1 MEEFNFKS
9 LESLASELKEGVFK
23 INSGALSS
31 EDILSLL
38 DSSRQLHERLAIL
51 QYLLEK
57 EPKKESGSETKNK
70 VESNDVE
77 ENQINLIDVI
87 VEEEAKTEKADIN
100 ISNDFK
106 SVNEIHSDSPQTSL
120 ADKFGQQPISDLT
133 KEIGIN
139 EKYLIT
145 ESLFSGDSQACSTAI
160 KDLNEFRNMDQASDF
175 LKNTLSKKYNWNPK
189 SNQVKRLINLVERRY
204 QNQ

>member
-70 VESNDVE
+70 VETTDVE

-120 ADKFGQQPISDLT
+120 ADQFGQQPISDLT

-160 KDLNEFRNMDQASDF
+160 KDLNEFQNMDQASDF
-175 LKNTLSKKYNWNPK
+175 LKNILSKKYNWNPK
-189 SNQVKRLINLVERRY
+189 SNKVKRLINLVERRY

>member
-1 MEEFNFKS
+1 MDEFNFKS
-9 LESLASELKEGVFK
+9 LEKLASELKEGVFK
-23 INSGALSS
+23 IKSGDLSS

-70 VESNDVE
+70 VESTDVE

-100 ISNDFK
+100 ISNDIK

-139 EKYLIT
+139 ERYLIT

-160 KDLNEFRNMDQASDF
+160 KDLNEFQNMDQASDF

>member
-57 EPKKESGSETKNK
+57 GPKKESGSEQKK
-70 VESNDVE
+70 KEESTDVE
-77 ENQINLIDVI
+77 KNQINLIDVI

-106 SVNEIHSDSPQTSL
+106 SVNEMHFDSPQTSL
-120 ADKFGQQPISDLT
+120 ADQFGQQAISDLT

-145 ESLFSGDSQACSTAI
+145 ENLFSGDSQACSTAI
-160 KDLNEFRNMDQASDF
+160 KDLNEFQNMDQASNF

-189 SNQVKRLINLVERRY
+189 SNQVKRLINLLERRY

>member
-1 MEEFNFKS
+1 MDEFNFKS

-23 INSGALSS
+23 INNGALSS

-38 DSSRQLHERLAIL
+38 DSSRQLHERLAVL

-57 EPKKESGSETKNK
+57 APKKETVSEQKKEEDSTN
-70 VESNDVE
+70 VE

-87 VEEEAKTEKADIN
+87 VEEEAKTEQADIN
-100 ISNDFK
+100 ISTDFK

-120 ADKFGQQPISDLT
+120 ADQFGQQPISDLT

-145 ESLFSGDSQACSTAI
+145 ENLFSGDSQACSTAI
-160 KDLNEFRNMDQASDF
+160 KELNEFQNMEKASDF
-175 LKNTLSKKYNWNPK
+175 LKNSLSKKYNWNPK

-204 QNQ
+204 QIK

>member
-1 MEEFNFKS
+1 MDEFNFKS
-9 LESLASELKEGVFK
+9 LEKLASELKEGVFK
-23 INSGALSS
+23 INSGDLSS

-38 DSSRQLHERLAIL
+38 DSSRQLHERLAVL

-57 EPKKESGSETKNK
+57 SPKKKTVSEQRKEEEPN
-70 VESNDVE
+70 NIE

-100 ISNDFK
+100 ISSDFK

-120 ADKFGQQPISDLT
+120 ADQFGQQPISDLT

-145 ESLFSGDSQACSTAI
+145 ENLFSGDSKACSTAI
-160 KDLNEFRNMDQASDF
+160 KELNEFQNMEQASDF
-175 LKNTLSKKYNWNPK
+175 FKNSLSKKYNWNSK
-189 SNQVKRLINLVERRY
+189 SNQVKRLINLIERRY
-204 QNQ
+204 QIK

>member
-1 MEEFNFKS
+1 MDEFNFKS

-31 EDILSLL
+31 EDILTLL
-38 DSSRQLHERLAIL
+38 DSSRQLHERLAVL

-57 EPKKESGSETKNK
+57 APQKEIVSEENK
-70 VESNDVE
+70 VEEPNNIE

-87 VEEEAKTEKADIN
+87 VEEEAKTEKKDLN
-100 ISNDFK
+100 ISTDYK
-106 SVNEIHSDSPQTSL
+106 SVNEIHSDSPQTTL
-120 ADKFGQQPISDLT
+120 ADQFGQQPISDLT

-145 ESLFSGDSQACSTAI
+145 ENLFSGDNQACLNAI
-160 KDLNEFRNMDQASDF
+160 KELNEFKNLEQASDF
-175 LKNTLSKKYNWNPK
+175 LKNSLSKEHNWNPK

-204 QNQ
+204 QTK

>member
-1 MEEFNFKS
+1 MDEFNFKS
-9 LESLASELKEGVFK
+9 LEKLASELKEGVFK
-23 INSGALSS
+23 INSGDLSS

-70 VESNDVE
+70 VESTDVE

-100 ISNDFK
+100 ISSDFK

-120 ADKFGQQPISDLT
+120 ADQFGQQPISDLT

-145 ESLFSGDSQACSTAI
+145 ENLFSGDSQACSTAI
-160 KDLNEFRNMDQASDF
+160 KELNEFQNMEQASDF
-175 LKNTLSKKYNWNPK
+175 FKNSLSKKHNWNSN
-189 SNQVKRLINLVERRY
+189 SNQVKRLINLIERRY
-204 QNQ
+204 QIK

>member
-1 MEEFNFKS
+1 MDEFNFKS

-23 INSGALSS
+23 INNGALSS

-38 DSSRQLHERLAIL
+38 DSSRQLHERLAVL
-51 QYLLEK
+51 QYLIEK
-57 EPKKESGSETKNK
+57 APKKETFSEQKKEEEPN
-70 VESNDVE
+70 NIE

-87 VEEEAKTEKADIN
+87 VEEEAKTEKSDIN
-100 ISNDFK
+100 NSNDFR

-120 ADKFGQQPISDLT
+120 ADQFGQQPISDLT

-145 ESLFSGDSQACSTAI
+145 ENLFSGDSQACSTAI
-160 KDLNEFRNMDQASDF
+160 KELNEFQNMEQAIDF
-175 LKNTLSKKYNWNPK
+175 LKNSLSKKYNWNPK
-189 SNQVKRLINLVERRY
+189 SNQVKRLFNLIERRY
-204 QNQ
+204 QIK

>member
-1 MEEFNFKS
+1 MDEFNFKS

-23 INSGALSS
+23 ISSGALSS

-38 DSSRQLHERLAIL
+38 DSSRQLHERLAVL
-51 QYLLEK
+51 QYLIK
-57 EPKKESGSETKNK
+57 KAPKKKTVSEQKKEEELN
-70 VESNDVE
+70 NIE

-87 VEEEAKTEKADIN
+87 VEEEAKTEKSDIN
-100 ISNDFK
+100 NSTDFK

-120 ADKFGQQPISDLT
+120 ADQFGQQPISDLT

-145 ESLFSGDSQACSTAI
+145 ENLFSGDSQACSTAI
-160 KDLNEFRNMDQASDF
+160 KELNEFQNMEQAIDF
-175 LKNTLSKKYNWNPK
+175 LKNSLSKKYNWNPK
-189 SNQVKRLINLVERRY
+189 SNQVKRLFNLIERRY
-204 QNQ
+204 QIK

>member
-1 MEEFNFKS
+1 MDEFNYKS

-31 EDILSLL
+31 EDILALL
-38 DSSRQLHERLAIL
+38 NSSRQLHERLAVL

-57 EPKKESGSETKNK
+57 EPVNTIAPDEKNAD
-70 VESNDVE
+70 ELNTAE

-87 VEEEAKTEKADIN
+87 VEEEAKTVKEDLYITT
-100 ISNDFK
+100 DFK

-120 ADKFGQQPISDLT
+120 ADQFGQQPISDLT

-145 ESLFSGDSQACSTAI
+145 ENLFSGDNDACLNAI
-160 KDLNEFRNMDQASDF
+160 KELNEFQNMDQASDF
-175 LKNTLSKKYNWNPK
+175 LKNTLSKKHNWNSK
-189 SNQVKRLINLVERRY
+189 SNQVKRLVNLVERRY
-204 QNQ
+204 HVK

>member
-23 INSGALSS
+23 INSGALNS

-70 VESNDVE
+70 VESTDVE

-160 KDLNEFRNMDQASDF
+160 KDLNEFQNMDQASDF

-189 SNQVKRLINLVERRY
+189 SSQVKRLINLVERRY

>member
-1 MEEFNFKS
+1 MNEFNFKS
-9 LESLASELKEGVFK
+9 LEKLASELKEGVFK
-23 INSGALSS
+23 INSGALGS

-38 DSSRQLHERLAIL
+38 DSSRQLHERLAVL

-57 EPKKESGSETKNK
+57 DPKIETISEQKNEKEPTYK
-70 VESNDVE
+70 E

-87 VEEEAKTEKADIN
+87 VEEEAKTEKVDLN
-100 ISNDFK
+100 TSTDYK
-106 SVNEIHSDSPQTSL
+106 SVNEIHSNSPQTSL
-120 ADKFGQQPISDLT
+120 ADHFGQQPISDLT

-145 ESLFSGDSQACSTAI
+145 ENLFSGDKKACSAAI
-160 KDLNEFRNMDQASDF
+160 KKLNEFQNIEQANDF
-175 LKNTLSKKYNWNPK
+175 FKNSLSKKYNWNPK

-204 QNQ
+204 QTK

>member
-1 MEEFNFKS
+1 MDEFNFKS

-23 INSGALSS
+23 INNGALSS

-38 DSSRQLHERLAIL
+38 DSSRQLHERLAVL
-51 QYLLEK
+51 QYLIEK
-57 EPKKESGSETKNK
+57 APKKETFSEQKKEEEPN
-70 VESNDVE
+70 NIE

-87 VEEEAKTEKADIN
+87 VEEEAKTEKSDIN
-100 ISNDFK
+100 NSTDFK

-120 ADKFGQQPISDLT
+120 ADQFGQQPISDLT

-145 ESLFSGDSQACSTAI
+145 ENLFSGDSQACSTAI
-160 KDLNEFRNMDQASDF
+160 KELNEFQNMEKASDF
-175 LKNTLSKKYNWNPK
+175 LKNSLSQKYNWNPK
-189 SNQVKRLINLVERRY
+189 SNQVKRLFNLIERRY
-204 QNQ
+204 QIK

>member
-1 MEEFNFKS
+1 MDEFNFKS
-9 LESLASELKEGVFK
+9 LEKLASELKEGVFK
-23 INSGALSS
+23 INSGDLSS

-38 DSSRQLHERLAIL
+38 DSSRQLHERLAVL

-57 EPKKESGSETKNK
+57 SPKKKTVSEQRKEEEPN
-70 VESNDVE
+70 NIE

-100 ISNDFK
+100 ISSDFK

-120 ADKFGQQPISDLT
+120 ADQFGQQPISDLT

-145 ESLFSGDSQACSTAI
+145 ENLFSGDSQACSTAI
-160 KDLNEFRNMDQASDF
+160 KELNEFQNMEQASDF
-175 LKNTLSKKYNWNPK
+175 FKNSLSKKYNWNSK
-189 SNQVKRLINLVERRY
+189 SNQVKRLINLIERRY
-204 QNQ
+204 QIK

>member
-120 ADKFGQQPISDLT
+120 ADQFGQQPISDLT

-160 KDLNEFRNMDQASDF
+160 KDLNEFQNMDQASDF

-204 QNQ
+204 QIK

>member
-1 MEEFNFKS
+1 MNEFNFKS
-9 LESLASELKEGVFK
+9 LEKLASELKEGVFK
-23 INSGALSS
+23 INSGALGS

-38 DSSRQLHERLAIL
+38 DSSRQLHERLAVL

-57 EPKKESGSETKNK
+57 DPKIETISEQKKEKEPTNK
-70 VESNDVE
+70 E

-87 VEEEAKTEKADIN
+87 VEEEAKTEKVDLN
-100 ISNDFK
+100 TSTDYK
-106 SVNEIHSDSPQTSL
+106 SVNEIHSNSPQTSL
-120 ADKFGQQPISDLT
+120 ADHFGQQPISDLT

-145 ESLFSGDSQACSTAI
+145 ENLFSGDKKACSAAI
-160 KDLNEFRNMDQASDF
+160 KKLNEFQNIEQANDF
-175 LKNTLSKKYNWNPK
+175 FKNSLSKKYNWNPK

-204 QNQ
+204 QTK

>member
-57 EPKKESGSETKNK
+57 EPGSETKNK
-70 VESNDVE
+70 VESTDVE

-120 ADKFGQQPISDLT
+120 ADQFGQQPISDLT

-160 KDLNEFRNMDQASDF
+160 KDLNEFQNMDQASDF

>member
-1 MEEFNFKS
+1 MDEFNFKS

-38 DSSRQLHERLAIL
+38 DSSRQLHERLAVL

-57 EPKKESGSETKNK
+57 APQKEIVSEEKK
-70 VESNDVE
+70 VEEPNNIE

-87 VEEEAKTEKADIN
+87 VEEEAKTEKEDLN
-100 ISNDFK
+100 ISTDYK
-106 SVNEIHSDSPQTSL
+106 SVNEIHSDSPQTTL
-120 ADKFGQQPISDLT
+120 ADQFGQQPISDLT

-145 ESLFSGDSQACSTAI
+145 ENLFSGDNQACLNAI
-160 KDLNEFRNMDQASDF
+160 KELNEFKNIEQASDF
-175 LKNTLSKKYNWNPK
+175 FKNSLSKKHNWNPK

-204 QNQ
+204 QTK

>member
-70 VESNDVE
+70 VESTDVE

-106 SVNEIHSDSPQTSL
+106 SVNEIH
-120 ADKFGQQPISDLT
+120 
-133 KEIGIN
+133 
-139 EKYLIT
+139 
-145 ESLFSGDSQACSTAI
+145 
-160 KDLNEFRNMDQASDF
+160 LN
-175 LKNTLSKKYNWNPK
+175 P
-189 SNQVKRLINLVERRY
+189 
-204 QNQ
+204 

>member
-1 MEEFNFKS
+1 M
-9 LESLASELKEGVFK
+9 
-23 INSGALSS
+23 
-31 EDILSLL
+31 

-57 EPKKESGSETKNK
+57 ASKKETVSEQKK
-70 VESNDVE
+70 DEKSNNVK

-87 VEEEAKTEKADIN
+87 VEEEAKTEKLDIN
-100 ISNDFK
+100 IPTDFK

-120 ADKFGQQPISDLT
+120 ADQFGQQPISDLT

-145 ESLFSGDSQACSTAI
+145 ENLFFGDNQAYLTAI
-160 KDLNEFRNMDQASDF
+160 KALNEFQNMDQASDF
-175 LKNTLSKKYNWNPK
+175 LKNSLSKKYNWTPK
-189 SNQVKRLINLVERRY
+189 SKQLKRLINLVERRY
-204 QNQ
+204 YIK

>member
-70 VESNDVE
+70 VESTDVE

-120 ADKFGQQPISDLT
+120 ADQFGQQPISDLT

-145 ESLFSGDSQACSTAI
+145 ESLFSGDSQACSNAI
-160 KDLNEFRNMDQASDF
+160 KDLNEFQNMDQASDF
-175 LKNTLSKKYNWNPK
+175 LKNIL
-189 SNQVKRLINLVERRY
+189 
-204 QNQ
+204 

>member
-1 MEEFNFKS
+1 MDEFNFKS
-9 LESLASELKEGVFK
+9 LESLSSELKEGVFK

-38 DSSRQLHERLAIL
+38 DSSRQLHERLAVL

-57 EPKKESGSETKNK
+57 APKKETVSEHKKEEDSTN
-70 VESNDVE
+70 VE

-87 VEEEAKTEKADIN
+87 VEEEAKTEKADIK
-100 ISNDFK
+100 ISTDFK

-120 ADKFGQQPISDLT
+120 ADQFGQQPISDLT

-145 ESLFSGDSQACSTAI
+145 ENLFSGDNDAYLESI
-160 KDLNEFRNMDQASDF
+160 NELNNFENIDQANNY
-175 LKNTLSKKYNWNPK
+175 LIKTLLKKYSWNSK
-189 SNQVKRLINLVERRY
+189 SNHFKRLNILVQRRY
-204 QNQ
+204 HN

>member
-70 VESNDVE
+70 VESTDVE

-120 ADKFGQQPISDLT
+120 ADQFGQQPISDLT

-145 ESLFSGDSQACSTAI
+145 ENLFSGDSQACSTAI
-160 KDLNEFRNMDQASDF
+160 KELNEFQNMEQASDF
-175 LKNTLSKKYNWNPK
+175 LKNSLSKKNNWNPK

-204 QNQ
+204 QIK

>member
-1 MEEFNFKS
+1 MDEFNFKS
-9 LESLASELKEGVFK
+9 LESLASDLKEGVFK
-23 INSGALSS
+23 INSGALSA

-38 DSSRQLHERLAIL
+38 DSSRQLHERLAVL

-57 EPKKESGSETKNK
+57 VPKKETVSEQKKDEKPN
-70 VESNDVE
+70 NIE

-87 VEEEAKTEKADIN
+87 DEEEAKTEKSDIN
-100 ISNDFK
+100 ISTDFK

-120 ADKFGQQPISDLT
+120 ADQFGQQPISDLT

-145 ESLFSGDSQACSTAI
+145 ENLFSGDNEACLTAI
-160 KDLNEFRNMDQASDF
+160 KALNEFQNMEQASDF
-175 LKNTLSKKYNWNPK
+175 LKNSLSKKYNWSPK
-189 SNQVKRLINLVERRY
+189 SNQLKRLINLLERRY
-204 QNQ
+204 HIK

>member
-1 MEEFNFKS
+1 MNEFNFKS
-9 LESLASELKEGVFK
+9 LEKLASELKEGVFK
-23 INSGALSS
+23 INSGDLSS

-38 DSSRQLHERLAIL
+38 DSSRQLHERLAVL

-57 EPKKESGSETKNK
+57 DPKIETVSEQKKEKEPTNK
-70 VESNDVE
+70 E

-87 VEEEAKTEKADIN
+87 VEEEAKTEKVDLN
-100 ISNDFK
+100 TSTDYK
-106 SVNEIHSDSPQTSL
+106 SVNEIHSNSPQTSL
-120 ADKFGQQPISDLT
+120 ADHFGQQPISDLT

-145 ESLFSGDSQACSTAI
+145 ENLFSGDKKACSAAI
-160 KDLNEFRNMDQASDF
+160 KKLNEFQNIEQANNF
-175 LKNTLSKKYNWNPK
+175 FKNSLSKKYNWNPK

-204 QNQ
+204 QNK

>member
-9 LESLASELKEGVFK
+9 LESLASELKEGIFK

-70 VESNDVE
+70 VESTDVE

-106 SVNEIHSDSPQTSL
+106 SVNEMHFDSPQTSL
-120 ADKFGQQPISDLT
+120 ADQFGQQAISDLT

-160 KDLNEFRNMDQASDF
+160 KDLNEFQNMDQASDF
-175 LKNTLSKKYNWNPK
+175 LKNILSKKYNWNPK

>member
-1 MEEFNFKS
+1 MDEFNFKS

-23 INSGALSS
+23 INSGALSTK
-31 EDILSLL
+31 DILYLL
-38 DSSRQLHERLAIL
+38 DSSRQLHERLAVL

-57 EPKKESGSETKNK
+57 APKNETASEHKKEEEPTN
-70 VESNDVE
+70 VE

-87 VEEEAKTEKADIN
+87 VEEEAKTEKVDVN
-100 ISNDFK
+100 ISTDFK

-120 ADKFGQQPISDLT
+120 ADQFGQQPISDLT

-145 ESLFSGDSQACSTAI
+145 ENLFSGDTQACSIAI
-160 KDLNEFRNMDQASDF
+160 KELNEFQNMDQASDF
-175 LKNTLSKKYNWNPK
+175 FKNSLSKKYNWNPK

-204 QNQ
+204 HIK

>member
-57 EPKKESGSETKNK
+57 ERKKESGSETKNK
-70 VESNDVE
+70 VASTDVE
-77 ENQINLIDVI
+77 ENQINLID
-87 VEEEAKTEKADIN
+87 KADIN
-100 ISNDFK
+100 ISNDIK

-160 KDLNEFRNMDQASDF
+160 KDLNEFQNMDQASDF

-189 SNQVKRLINLVERRY
+189 SNEVKRLINLVERRY

>member
-57 EPKKESGSETKNK
+57 ELKKESGSETKNK
-70 VESNDVE
+70 VESTDVK

-120 ADKFGQQPISDLT
+120 ADQFGQQPISDLT

-145 ESLFSGDSQACSTAI
+145 ESLFSGDSQACSNAI
-160 KDLNEFRNMDQASDF
+160 KDLNEFQNMDQASDF

>member
-9 LESLASELKEGVFK
+9 LESLASELKEEVFK

-70 VESNDVE
+70 VETTDVE

-87 VEEEAKTEKADIN
+87 VEEEAKTEKADMN

-120 ADKFGQQPISDLT
+120 ADQFGQQPISDLT

-160 KDLNEFRNMDQASDF
+160 KDLNEFQNMDQASDF